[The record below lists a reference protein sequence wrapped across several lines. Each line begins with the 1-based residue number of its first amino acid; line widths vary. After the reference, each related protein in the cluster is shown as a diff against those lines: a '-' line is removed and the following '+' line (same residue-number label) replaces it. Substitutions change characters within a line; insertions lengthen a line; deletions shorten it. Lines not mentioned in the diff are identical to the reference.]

1 MDGFKQSSSRLEL
14 NIRPRWL
21 WVLGGGLEWPVCL
34 HVYTNIVKGEKL
46 RFSIRAGGRFDQIK
60 VPPHIRLTAVP
71 PQSLT
76 YQTDSSTTTKP
87 DNITFCVPVTP
98 AMYLTLGPF

>member
-34 HVYTNIVKGEKL
+34 HVYTNIVKGKKL
-46 RFSIRAGGRFDQIK
+46 RFSIREGGRFDKIK

-71 PQSLT
+71 PQSLI
-76 YQTDSSTTTKP
+76 YQTDGSTTTKP
-87 DNITFCVPVTP
+87 D
-98 AMYLTLGPF
+98 ASD